1 MRGRWCLAAA
11 GVIGSCATVGS
22 AQVVSP
28 GIVNPSNG
36 HTYYLTGTT
45 NWIWAAM
52 EAHRRGGRL
61 ATINDATEQAWVY
74 DTFSRYGGTN
84 RLLWVGLSDGGT
96 EGSYRWINGEPSP
109 YTNWAPGEP
118 NAADPTEDYVA
129 MYYAGHSAQGR
140 WNDWGFRERDPIGIP
155 FAGVIEVDPT
165 RLGPTVLADIDPTWR
180 TIAPE
185 GNRQGQPTGSVGTAW
200 EAANPGWRSDINF
213 DTTTWEAPTPRG
225 GAWWGPDADTPL
237 YLRKVFTLGGPVTE
251 ATLLV
256 GVDDD
261 AIVYVNGTLVA
272 SDTAVGVGGMGPI
285 NIAPLLRVGQNLIAV
300 KAHDS
305 FGGSEVLY
313 VQAAGTVVPE
323 PGVATGIVI
332 GAGVLE
338 LRRRRRS
345 QQAFSATSPL

>member
-1 MRGRWCLAAA
+1 MGRAFGRG
-11 GVIGSCATVGS
+11 
-22 AQVVSP
+22 
-28 GIVNPSNG
+28 NG
-36 HTYYLTGTT
+36 GELPLDQ
-45 NWIWAAM
+45 
-52 EAHRRGGRL
+52 RG
-61 ATINDATEQAWVY
+61 A
-74 DTFSRYGGTN
+74 
-84 RLLWVGLSDGGT
+84 
-96 EGSYRWINGEPSP
+96 EPVHEL
-109 YTNWAPGEP
+109 GEP

-225 GAWWGPDADTPL
+225 SAWWGPDADTPL

-272 SDTAVGVGGMGPI
+272 SDTAVGIGGMGPI

-305 FGGSEVLY
+305 VRGVGGALRSGGGHGCAGAGSGDGHRHRSRGVGTPQEASVAAGFWCYFAALAGCVAAGVASRSASFCFRNDSEV
-313 VQAAGTVVPE
+313 TSVP
-323 PGVATGIVI
+323 
-332 GAGVLE
+332 
-338 LRRRRRS
+338 
-345 QQAFSATSPL
+345 SAKRMR